1 MIIQAFVCHTK
12 QIHKIKVKTKLKYD
26 IISVIN

>member
-1 MIIQAFVCHTK
+1 MIIQAFVCHAK